1 MEELAEVRAAYDA
14 DPEREW
20 RRLEGGA
27 QARLEYLVTG
37 HALERHLPP
46 ATGKPRVLDAGGGPG
61 RYTIA
66 LAARGYR
73 VTLLDLSPALLDLAR
88 RRIAEAGAPVGG
100 NVAAVVEGS
109 ITDLSRFPDEQF
121 DAVLCLGGPL
131 SHVVEPDDRERALAE
146 LRRVARPGAPLFV
159 SVMGRLGAYR
169 STVQWPGCW
178 EQVFPGV
185 PETGRTRMGPHAA
198 PTHNFLPEEFV
209 AALTGAGLPVER
221 LYGCNGLGAHLQE
234 DHLLALMADP
244 ERWPIWRDVFL
255 ATCDHPN
262 VVGVSNHLLA
272 VARRPGG
279 TGRRHGERDS

>member
-1 MEELAEVRAAYDA
+1 MEELDRVRAAYDA

-27 QARLEYLVTG
+27 QARLEYLVTR

-46 ATGKPRVLDAGGGPG
+46 AMGEPRVLDAGGGPG
-61 RYTIA
+61 RYAIA

-131 SHVVEPDDRERALAE
+131 SHVVAPDGRRRALAE
-146 LRRVARPGAPLFV
+146 LRRVARPGAPLFI
-159 SVMGRLGAYR
+159 SVMNRLGAYR

-178 EQVFPGV
+178 GQVFPGL

-198 PTHNFLPEEFV
+198 PTYNFLPEEFV

-262 VVGVSNHLLA
+262 IVGVSNHLLA
-272 VARRPGG
+272 VARRPVGD
-279 TGRRHGERDS
+279 GRPAARGA